1 MRSKKKIKKNM
12 MVKKN
17 SGSGILPRLK
27 YFVLRVFPAGLFI
40 LITYF
45 VSTAVIS
52 ASQIRQ
58 IDFSGSE
65 HLTDEELRGLTG
77 LKGSENLV
85 SLSGSRVFSKMTASP
100 WIRSVSIRKEFPDTL
115 HILVKESEPAALLEV
130 RGSLFIIDDRGEM
143 LQELKDSPI
152 PFLPVISGV
161 PFGKKEN
168 ISEALNLVRAI
179 KDKGLLFDK
188 EHIEIVASKPKEMS
202 VNFDGMIVKVG
213 EGDYEDKLLR
223 LIDLEEEIERR
234 NIHVDYIDLRFTN
247 KAIVKPVKEVIK

>member
-1 MRSKKKIKKNM
+1 MRSKNKIKKNM
-12 MVKKN
+12 MAKKN
-17 SGSGILPRLK
+17 SGSGMLQMLK
-27 YFVLRVFPAGLFI
+27 YFILRVFPAGLFVLFI
-40 LITYF
+40 YF

-77 LKGSENLV
+77 LKGNENLV
-85 SLSGSRVFSKMTASP
+85 SLSGSRVFRKMTASP
-100 WIRSVSIRKEFPDTL
+100 WIRSVSIRKEFPDKL
-115 HILVKESEPAALLEV
+115 HILVKESEPFALLEIK
-130 RGSLFIIDDRGEM
+130 GSLFIVDDRGEM
-143 LQELKDSPI
+143 LQELKDTPI

-179 KDKGLLFDK
+179 KGKGLLFEK
-188 EHIEIVASKPKEMS
+188 EHIEIIAGKPREMS
-202 VNFDGMIVKVG
+202 VNFDGVIVKVG

-223 LIDLEEEIERR
+223 LMDLEAEIQTR

-247 KAIVKPVKEVIK
+247 KAIVKPINEVIK